1 MLVAL
6 PIGLFDESFLLIIAL
21 ANIFVLAGQVKTYR
35 ILKAQ
40 KLLPPEQRST
50 NDDILRHMGGKMTR
64 IFNKLFKFIDRPW
77 KMYPF
82 GFLFG
87 LGFDTSTEVALL
99 GIASIEATKGT
110 SFWLLL
116 LFPLVFTCGM
126 CLIGRAL
133 FLRCADLDTTDGA
146 LMTLL
151 YVSPGGG
158 SKGPSMTRLFHSML
172 LTSLSIGIAVTV
184 GIIQLLSLIYNVKEP
199 EGPFW
204 DGVEWISE
212 RYDIVGGVICAALLV
227 VGISGVIAGK
237 IIRKRRRRRREAQQI

>member
-1 MLVAL
+1 
-6 PIGLFDESFLLIIAL
+6 
-21 ANIFVLAGQVKTYR
+21 
-35 ILKAQ
+35 
-40 KLLPPEQRST
+40 
-50 NDDILRHMGGKMTR
+50 
-64 IFNKLFKFIDRPW
+64 
-77 KMYPF
+77 
-82 GFLFG
+82 
-87 LGFDTSTEVALL
+87 
-99 GIASIEATKGT
+99 
-110 SFWLLL
+110 
-116 LFPLVFTCGM
+116 M

-237 IIRKRRRRRREAQQI
+237 IVRKRRRRRREAQQI